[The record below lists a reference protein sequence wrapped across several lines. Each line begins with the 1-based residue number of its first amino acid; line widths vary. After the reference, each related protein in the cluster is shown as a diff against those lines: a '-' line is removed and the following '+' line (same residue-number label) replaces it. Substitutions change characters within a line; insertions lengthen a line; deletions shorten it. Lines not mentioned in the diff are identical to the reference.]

1 MCNFKGNSIKKL
13 LCSLFALSAIST
25 AIAQEVNIKILG
37 TSDIHGRVVP
47 WSYGADV
54 EDKSGS
60 YAQIATYVK
69 DVRKNNKNVVLVEVG
84 DAIQDNQIDVFAKD
98 KKYYKDHPIPKVL
111 NEMNYDIFV
120 LGNHEFN
127 FGMKALDEILKDIK
141 AKKLTANFYHKKND
155 KRYIDATTIIEKD
168 GVKLGI
174 IGLSTPM
181 SAKFEEDTGNLKDMK
196 FTSPT
201 EEARTQV
208 EKLKAKGVDAIIAVT
223 HMGIDNENNIPDT
236 GMRDV
241 INAVDGID
249 VVIAGHMHK
258 DVPSETIKNTLITEP
273 HRYGTVVSEVD
284 LTFDINDKKEVKL
297 VKKESKTVPVKAL
310 EADKKIVEIYKPYHE
325 KLRELNNVV
334 IGQTANEM
342 VPQETKHGV
351 SAAFSK
357 DTGLSS
363 FINDVEQHYSGADVV
378 TFSFDHQ
385 KARMDKGDIKKKDI
399 IFNYRYA
406 GGDVTVYEL
415 TGKQLKE
422 YMEWSAN
429 YFDTIQP
436 GDTEYRYNAE
446 RKKSKYVTY
455 DIFGGVNYKIDLR
468 NPQGSKI
475 VDLTL
480 ADGKPVTDDMKLK
493 VGMNSYRF
501 AQLNGKGG
509 IWEGQ
514 QIPVLWESKVAMGRE
529 KGTIQNMMIDY
540 ITNVKKGKID
550 GQSHNRWE
558 IIGLN

>member
-1 MCNFKGNSIKKL
+1 MKKL
-13 LCSLFALSAIST
+13 LCSLFALSAVST
-25 AIAQEVNIKILG
+25 AMAQEVNIKLLG
-37 TSDIHGRVVP
+37 TSDVHGRIVP

-297 VKKESKTVPVKAL
+297 VKKESKTVPVKER
-310 EADKKIVEIYKPYHE
+310 EADKKIAEIYKPYHE

-334 IGQTANEM
+334 IGQTENEM

-468 NPQGSKI
+468 NPKGSKI

-514 QIPVLWESKVAMGRE
+514 KIPVLWESKVAMGRE

-550 GQSHNRWE
+550 GLSHNRWE

>member
-1 MCNFKGNSIKKL
+1 MKKL
-13 LCSLFALSAIST
+13 LCSLFALSAVST
-25 AIAQEVNIKILG
+25 AMAQEVNIKLLG
-37 TSDIHGRVVP
+37 TSDVHGRIVP

-98 KKYYKDHPIPKVL
+98 KKYYKDHPIPKEL

-310 EADKKIVEIYKPYHE
+310 EADKKIEEIYKPYHE

-406 GGDVTVYEL
+406 GGDVTVYEM

>member
-1 MCNFKGNSIKKL
+1 MKKL
-13 LCSLFALSAIST
+13 LCSLFALSAVST
-25 AIAQEVNIKILG
+25 AMAQEVNIKILG

-69 DVRKNNKNVVLVEVG
+69 DVRKNNKNVVLVDVG
-84 DAIQDNQIDVFAKD
+84 DAIQDNQVDVFAKD

-111 NEMNYDIFV
+111 NEMKYDVFV

-468 NPQGSKI
+468 NPRGSKI

>member
-1 MCNFKGNSIKKL
+1 MKKL
-13 LCSLFALSAIST
+13 LCSLFALSAVST
-25 AIAQEVNIKILG
+25 AMAQEVNIKLLG

-69 DVRKNNKNVVLVEVG
+69 DVRKNNKNVVLVDVG
-84 DAIQDNQIDVFAKD
+84 DAIQDNQVDVFAKD

-111 NEMNYDIFV
+111 NEMKYDIFV

-208 EKLKAKGVDAIIAVT
+208 EKLKAKGVDAIIVIA
-223 HMGIDNENNIPDT
+223 HMGIENENKIPDT

-297 VKKESKTVPVKAL
+297 VKKESKTVPVKEL
-310 EADKKIVEIYKPYHE
+310 EADKKIAEIYKPYHE

-334 IGQTANEM
+334 IGQTENEM

-351 SAAFSK
+351 SAAFSR

-399 IFNYRYA
+399 IFNYRYT
-406 GGDVTVYEL
+406 GGDVTVYEM

-468 NPQGSKI
+468 NPKGSKI

-514 QIPVLWESKVAMGRE
+514 KIPVLWESKVAMGRE

>member
-1 MCNFKGNSIKKL
+1 MKKL

-25 AIAQEVNIKILG
+25 AMAQEVNIKLLG
-37 TSDIHGRVVP
+37 TSDVHGRIVP

-351 SAAFSK
+351 SAAFSR

-406 GGDVTVYEL
+406 GGDVTVYEM

-468 NPQGSKI
+468 NPKGSKI

-514 QIPVLWESKVAMGRE
+514 KIPVLWESKVAMGRE

>member
-1 MCNFKGNSIKKL
+1 MKKL

-25 AIAQEVNIKILG
+25 AMAQEVNIKLLG
-37 TSDIHGRVVP
+37 TSDVHGRIVP
-47 WSYGADV
+47 WSYGADI

-258 DVPSETIKNTLITEP
+258 DVPSEIIKNTLITEP

-406 GGDVTVYEL
+406 GGDVTVYEM

-468 NPQGSKI
+468 NPKGSKI

>member
-1 MCNFKGNSIKKL
+1 MKKL
-13 LCSLFALSAIST
+13 LCSLFALSAVST
-25 AIAQEVNIKILG
+25 AMAQEVNIKLLG
-37 TSDIHGRVVP
+37 TSDVHGRIVP
-47 WSYGADV
+47 WSYGADI

-201 EEARTQV
+201 EEARAQV

-342 VPQETKHGV
+342 VPQEAKHGV

-406 GGDVTVYEL
+406 GGDVTVYEM

-468 NPQGSKI
+468 NPKGSKI

>member
-1 MCNFKGNSIKKL
+1 MKKL

-25 AIAQEVNIKILG
+25 AMAQEVNIKLLG
-37 TSDIHGRVVP
+37 TSDVHGRIVP

-406 GGDVTVYEL
+406 GGDVTVYEM

-422 YMEWSAN
+422 YMEWSAD

-468 NPQGSKI
+468 NPKGSKI

-529 KGTIQNMMIDY
+529 KGTIQNMMLDY

>member
-1 MCNFKGNSIKKL
+1 MKKL
-13 LCSLFALSAIST
+13 LCSLFALSAVST
-25 AIAQEVNIKILG
+25 AMAQEVNIKLLG

-69 DVRKNNKNVVLVEVG
+69 DVRKNNKNVVLVDVG
-84 DAIQDNQIDVFAKD
+84 DAIQDNQVDVFAKD

-111 NEMNYDIFV
+111 NEMKYDVFV

-141 AKKLTANFYHKKND
+141 AKKLTANFYYKKND

-223 HMGIDNENNIPDT
+223 HMGIDNENNISDT

-468 NPQGSKI
+468 NPKGSKI

>member
-1 MCNFKGNSIKKL
+1 MKKL
-13 LCSLFALSAIST
+13 LCSLFALSAVST
-25 AIAQEVNIKILG
+25 AMAQEVNIKILG

-69 DVRKNNKNVVLVEVG
+69 DVRKNNKNVVLVDVG

-208 EKLKAKGVDAIIAVT
+208 EKLKAKGVDAIIVIA
-223 HMGIDNENNIPDT
+223 HMGIENENKIPDT

-297 VKKESKTVPVKAL
+297 VKKESKTVPVKEL
-310 EADKKIVEIYKPYHE
+310 EADKKIAEIYKPYHE

-334 IGQTANEM
+334 IGQTENEM

-385 KARMDKGDIKKKDI
+385 KARMNKGDIKKKDI

>member
-1 MCNFKGNSIKKL
+1 MKKL

-25 AIAQEVNIKILG
+25 AMAQEVNIKLLG
-37 TSDIHGRVVP
+37 TSDVHGRIVP

-310 EADKKIVEIYKPYHE
+310 EADKKIEEIYKPYHE

-406 GGDVTVYEL
+406 GGDVTVYEM

-468 NPQGSKI
+468 NPKGSKI

-514 QIPVLWESKVAMGRE
+514 KIPVLWESKVAMGRE

>member
-1 MCNFKGNSIKKL
+1 MKKL
-13 LCSLFALSAIST
+13 LCSLFALSAVST
-25 AIAQEVNIKILG
+25 AMAQEVNIKILG

-69 DVRKNNKNVVLVEVG
+69 DVRKNNKNVVLVDVG
-84 DAIQDNQIDVFAKD
+84 DAIQDNQVDVFAKD
-98 KKYYKDHPIPKVL
+98 KKYYKDHPVPKVL

-406 GGDVTVYEL
+406 GGDVTVYEM

-468 NPQGSKI
+468 NPKGSKI

-514 QIPVLWESKVAMGRE
+514 EIPVLWESKVAMGRE

-550 GQSHNRWE
+550 GLSHNRWE

>member
-1 MCNFKGNSIKKL
+1 MKKL
-13 LCSLFALSAIST
+13 LCSLFALSAVST
-25 AIAQEVNIKILG
+25 AMAQEVNIKLLG

-84 DAIQDNQIDVFAKD
+84 DAIQDNQVDVFAKD

-111 NEMNYDIFV
+111 NEMKYDVFV

-127 FGMKALDEILKDIK
+127 FGMEALDEILKDIK
-141 AKKLTANFYHKKND
+141 AKKLTANFYYKKND

-223 HMGIDNENNIPDT
+223 HMGIENENNIPDT

-310 EADKKIVEIYKPYHE
+310 EADKKIEEIYKPYHE

-363 FINDVEQHYSGADVV
+363 FINDVEQYYSGADVV

-514 QIPVLWESKVAMGRE
+514 KIPVLWESKVAMGRE

>member
-1 MCNFKGNSIKKL
+1 MKKL
-13 LCSLFALSAIST
+13 LCSLFALSAVST
-25 AIAQEVNIKILG
+25 AMAQEVNIKLLG
-37 TSDIHGRVVP
+37 TSDVHGRIVP

-310 EADKKIVEIYKPYHE
+310 EADKKIAEIYKPYHE

-334 IGQTANEM
+334 IGQTENEM

-351 SAAFSK
+351 SAAFSR

-455 DIFGGVNYKIDLR
+455 DIFGGVNYKIDFR
-468 NPQGSKI
+468 PPKGSKI

-480 ADGKPVTDDMKLK
+480 ADGQPVTDDMKLK

>member
-1 MCNFKGNSIKKL
+1 MKKL
-13 LCSLFALSAIST
+13 LCSLFALSAVST
-25 AIAQEVNIKILG
+25 AMAQEVNIKLLG
-37 TSDIHGRVVP
+37 TSDVHGRIVP

-297 VKKESKTVPVKAL
+297 VKKESKTVPVKEL

-334 IGQTANEM
+334 IGQTENEM

-351 SAAFSK
+351 SAAFSR

>member
-1 MCNFKGNSIKKL
+1 MKKL

-25 AIAQEVNIKILG
+25 AMAQEVNIKLLG
-37 TSDIHGRVVP
+37 TSDVHGRIVP

-69 DVRKNNKNVVLVEVG
+69 DVRKNNKNVVLVDVG
-84 DAIQDNQIDVFAKD
+84 DVIQDNQVDVFAKD

-111 NEMNYDIFV
+111 NEMKYDIFV

-208 EKLKAKGVDAIIAVT
+208 EKLKAKGVDAIIVIA
-223 HMGIDNENNIPDT
+223 HMGIENENKIPDT

-297 VKKESKTVPVKAL
+297 VKKESKTVPVKEL
-310 EADKKIVEIYKPYHE
+310 EADKKIAEIYKPYHE

-334 IGQTANEM
+334 IGQTENEM

-406 GGDVTVYEL
+406 GGDVTVYEM

-429 YFDTIQP
+429 YFDTIQL

-468 NPQGSKI
+468 NPKGSKI

-514 QIPVLWESKVAMGRE
+514 EIPVLWESKVAMGRE

>member
-1 MCNFKGNSIKKL
+1 MKKL
-13 LCSLFALSAIST
+13 LCSLFALSAVST
-25 AIAQEVNIKILG
+25 AMAQEVNIKLLG

-69 DVRKNNKNVVLVEVG
+69 DVRKNNKNVVLVDVG
-84 DAIQDNQIDVFAKD
+84 DAIQDNQVDVFAKD

-111 NEMNYDIFV
+111 NEMKYDVFV

-127 FGMKALDEILKDIK
+127 FGMEALDEILKDIK
-141 AKKLTANFYHKKND
+141 AKKLTANFYYKKND

-208 EKLKAKGVDAIIAVT
+208 ENLKAKGVDAIIVIA
-223 HMGIDNENNIPDT
+223 HMGIENENKIPDT

-310 EADKKIVEIYKPYHE
+310 EADKKIAEIYKPYHE

-334 IGQTANEM
+334 IGQTENEM

-385 KARMDKGDIKKKDI
+385 KARMNKGDIKKKDI

-406 GGDVTVYEL
+406 GGDVTVYEM

-529 KGTIQNMMIDY
+529 KGTIQNMMINY

>member
-1 MCNFKGNSIKKL
+1 MKKL

-25 AIAQEVNIKILG
+25 AMAQEVNIKLLG
-37 TSDIHGRVVP
+37 TSDVHGRIVP

-84 DAIQDNQIDVFAKD
+84 DAIQDNQIEVFAKD

-111 NEMNYDIFV
+111 NEMKYDIFV

-406 GGDVTVYEL
+406 GGDVTVYEM

-468 NPQGSKI
+468 NPKGSKI

-514 QIPVLWESKVAMGRE
+514 EIPVLWESKVAMGRE

>member
-1 MCNFKGNSIKKL
+1 MKKL
-13 LCSLFALSAIST
+13 LCSLFALSAVST
-25 AIAQEVNIKILG
+25 AMAQEVNIKLLG
-37 TSDIHGRVVP
+37 TSDIHGRIVP

-69 DVRKNNKNVVLVEVG
+69 DVRKNNKNVVLVDVG
-84 DAIQDNQIDVFAKD
+84 DAIQDNQVDVFAKD

-111 NEMNYDIFV
+111 NEMKYDIFV

-436 GDTEYRYNAE
+436 ADTEYRYNAE

-468 NPQGSKI
+468 NPKGSKI

-514 QIPVLWESKVAMGRE
+514 KIPVLWESKVAMGRE

>member
-1 MCNFKGNSIKKL
+1 MKKL
-13 LCSLFALSAIST
+13 LCSLFALSAVST
-25 AIAQEVNIKILG
+25 AMAQEVNIKLLG
-37 TSDIHGRVVP
+37 TSDVHGRIVP

-111 NEMNYDIFV
+111 NEMKYDIFV

-208 EKLKAKGVDAIIAVT
+208 ENLKAKGVDAIIVIA
-223 HMGIDNENNIPDT
+223 HMGIENENKIPDT

-297 VKKESKTVPVKAL
+297 VKKESKTVPVKEL
-310 EADKKIVEIYKPYHE
+310 EADKKIAEIYKPYHE

-334 IGQTANEM
+334 IGQTENEM

-385 KARMDKGDIKKKDI
+385 KARMNKGDIKKKDI

-406 GGDVTVYEL
+406 GGDVTVYEM

>member
-1 MCNFKGNSIKKL
+1 MKKL
-13 LCSLFALSAIST
+13 LCLLCALSAVST
-25 AIAQEVNIKILG
+25 AMAQEVNIKLLG
-37 TSDIHGRVVP
+37 TSDVHGRIVP

-223 HMGIDNENNIPDT
+223 HMGIENENNIPDT

-310 EADKKIVEIYKPYHE
+310 EADKKIEEIYKPYHE

-468 NPQGSKI
+468 NPKGSKI

-514 QIPVLWESKVAMGRE
+514 KIPVLWESKVAMGRE

>member
-1 MCNFKGNSIKKL
+1 MKKL
-13 LCSLFALSAIST
+13 LCSLFALSAVST
-25 AIAQEVNIKILG
+25 AMAQEVNIKLLG
-37 TSDIHGRVVP
+37 TSDVHGRIVP

-297 VKKESKTVPVKAL
+297 VKKESKTVPVKEL
-310 EADKKIVEIYKPYHE
+310 EADKKIAEIYKPYHE

-334 IGQTANEM
+334 IGQTENEM

-363 FINDVEQHYSGADVV
+363 FINDVEQYYSGADVV

-385 KARMDKGDIKKKDI
+385 KARMNKGDIKKKDI

-406 GGDVTVYEL
+406 GGDVTVYEM

-514 QIPVLWESKVAMGRE
+514 QIPVLWQSKVAMGRE

>member
-1 MCNFKGNSIKKL
+1 MKKL
-13 LCSLFALSAIST
+13 LCSLFALSAVST
-25 AIAQEVNIKILG
+25 AMAQEVNIKILG

-69 DVRKNNKNVVLVEVG
+69 DVRKNNKNVVLVDVG
-84 DAIQDNQIDVFAKD
+84 DAIQDNQVDVFAKD

-111 NEMNYDIFV
+111 NEMKYDVFV

-223 HMGIDNENNIPDT
+223 HMGIDNENKIPDT

-385 KARMDKGDIKKKDI
+385 KARMNKGDIKKKDI

>member
-1 MCNFKGNSIKKL
+1 MKKL
-13 LCSLFALSAIST
+13 LCSLFALSAVST
-25 AIAQEVNIKILG
+25 AMAQEVNIKLLG

-69 DVRKNNKNVVLVEVG
+69 DVRKNNKNVVLVDVG
-84 DAIQDNQIDVFAKD
+84 DAIQDNQVDVFAKD
-98 KKYYKDHPIPKVL
+98 KKYYKDHPIPKVV
-111 NEMNYDIFV
+111 NEMKYDIFV

>member
-1 MCNFKGNSIKKL
+1 MKKL
-13 LCSLFALSAIST
+13 LCSLFALSAVST
-25 AIAQEVNIKILG
+25 AMAQEVNIKLLG
-37 TSDIHGRVVP
+37 TSDVHGRIVP

-111 NEMNYDIFV
+111 NEMKYDIFV

-141 AKKLTANFYHKKND
+141 AKKLTANFYYKKND

-208 EKLKAKGVDAIIAVT
+208 EKLKAKGVDAIIVIA
-223 HMGIDNENNIPDT
+223 HMGIENENKIPDT

-297 VKKESKTVPVKAL
+297 VKKESKTVPVKEL
-310 EADKKIVEIYKPYHE
+310 EADKKIAEIYKPYHE

-334 IGQTANEM
+334 IGQTENEM

-385 KARMDKGDIKKKDI
+385 KARMNKGDIKKKDI

-406 GGDVTVYEL
+406 GGDVTVYEM

-468 NPQGSKI
+468 NPKGSKI

>member
-1 MCNFKGNSIKKL
+1 MKKL

-25 AIAQEVNIKILG
+25 AMAQEVNIKLLG
-37 TSDIHGRVVP
+37 TSDVHGRIVP

-69 DVRKNNKNVVLVEVG
+69 DVRKNNKNVVLVDVG
-84 DAIQDNQIDVFAKD
+84 DAIQDNQVDVFAKD

-111 NEMNYDIFV
+111 NEMKYDVFV

-127 FGMKALDEILKDIK
+127 FGMEALDEILKDIK
-141 AKKLTANFYHKKND
+141 AKKLTANFYYKKND

-208 EKLKAKGVDAIIAVT
+208 EKLKAKGVDAIIVIA
-223 HMGIDNENNIPDT
+223 HMGIENENKIPDT

-310 EADKKIVEIYKPYHE
+310 EADKKIAEIYKPYHE

-334 IGQTANEM
+334 IGQTENEM

-406 GGDVTVYEL
+406 GGDVTVYEM

-529 KGTIQNMMIDY
+529 KGTIQNMMINY

>member
-1 MCNFKGNSIKKL
+1 MKKL
-13 LCSLFALSAIST
+13 LCSLFALSAVST
-25 AIAQEVNIKILG
+25 AMAQEVNIKLLG
-37 TSDIHGRVVP
+37 TSDVHGRIVP

-111 NEMNYDIFV
+111 NEMKYDIFV

-208 EKLKAKGVDAIIAVT
+208 EKLKAKGVDAIIVIA
-223 HMGIDNENNIPDT
+223 HMGIENENKIPDT

-310 EADKKIVEIYKPYHE
+310 EADKKIAEIYKPYHE

-334 IGQTANEM
+334 IGQTENEM

-468 NPQGSKI
+468 NPKGSKI

-514 QIPVLWESKVAMGRE
+514 KIPVLWESKVAMGRE

>member
-1 MCNFKGNSIKKL
+1 MKKL
-13 LCSLFALSAIST
+13 LCSLFALSAVST
-25 AIAQEVNIKILG
+25 AMAQEVNIKILG

-406 GGDVTVYEL
+406 GGDVTVYEM

-475 VDLTL
+475 VGLTL

-550 GQSHNRWE
+550 GLSHNRWE
-558 IIGLN
+558 ITGLN

>member
-1 MCNFKGNSIKKL
+1 MKKL
-13 LCSLFALSAIST
+13 LCSLFALSAVST
-25 AIAQEVNIKILG
+25 AMAQEVNIKLLG
-37 TSDIHGRVVP
+37 TSDVHGRIVP

-111 NEMNYDIFV
+111 NEMNYDVFV

-141 AKKLTANFYHKKND
+141 AKKLTANFYYKKND

-310 EADKKIVEIYKPYHE
+310 EADKKIEEIYKPYHE

-406 GGDVTVYEL
+406 GGDVTVYEM

-550 GQSHNRWE
+550 GLSHNRWE

>member
-1 MCNFKGNSIKKL
+1 MKKL
-13 LCSLFALSAIST
+13 LCSLFALSAVST
-25 AIAQEVNIKILG
+25 AMAQEVNIKLLG

-69 DVRKNNKNVVLVEVG
+69 DVRKNNKNVVLVDVG
-84 DAIQDNQIDVFAKD
+84 DAIQDNQVDVFAKD

-208 EKLKAKGVDAIIAVT
+208 EKLKAKGVDAIIVIA
-223 HMGIDNENNIPDT
+223 HMGIENENKIPDT

-310 EADKKIVEIYKPYHE
+310 EADKKIEEIYKPYHE

-363 FINDVEQHYSGADVV
+363 FINDVEQYYSGADVV

-514 QIPVLWESKVAMGRE
+514 KIPVLWESKVAMGRE

>member
-1 MCNFKGNSIKKL
+1 MKKL
-13 LCSLFALSAIST
+13 LCSLFALSAVST
-25 AIAQEVNIKILG
+25 AMAQEVNIKILG

-69 DVRKNNKNVVLVEVG
+69 DVRKNNKNVVLVDVG
-84 DAIQDNQIDVFAKD
+84 DAIQDNQVDVFAKD

-111 NEMNYDIFV
+111 NEMKYDVFV

-127 FGMKALDEILKDIK
+127 FGMEALDEILKDIK
-141 AKKLTANFYHKKND
+141 AKKLTANFYYKKND

-181 SAKFEEDTGNLKDMK
+181 SAKFEEDTSNLKDMK

-208 EKLKAKGVDAIIAVT
+208 EKLKAKGVDAIIVIA
-223 HMGIDNENNIPDT
+223 HMGIENENKIPDT

-297 VKKESKTVPVKAL
+297 VKKESKTVPVKEL
-310 EADKKIVEIYKPYHE
+310 EADKKIAEIYKPYHE

-334 IGQTANEM
+334 IGQTENEM

-351 SAAFSK
+351 SAAFSR

-385 KARMDKGDIKKKDI
+385 KARMNKGDIKKKDI

-475 VDLTL
+475 VGLTL

-514 QIPVLWESKVAMGRE
+514 KIPVLWESKVAMGRE

-550 GQSHNRWE
+550 GLSHNRWE

>member
-1 MCNFKGNSIKKL
+1 MKKL
-13 LCSLFALSAIST
+13 LCSLFALSAVST
-25 AIAQEVNIKILG
+25 AMAQEVNIKLLG
-37 TSDIHGRVVP
+37 TSDVHGRIVP

-84 DAIQDNQIDVFAKD
+84 DAIQDNQVDVFAKD

-111 NEMNYDIFV
+111 NEMKYDIFV

-208 EKLKAKGVDAIIAVT
+208 EKLKAKGVDAIIVIA
-223 HMGIDNENNIPDT
+223 HMGIENENKIPDT

-297 VKKESKTVPVKAL
+297 VKKESKTVPVKEL
-310 EADKKIVEIYKPYHE
+310 EADKKIAEIYKPYHE

-334 IGQTANEM
+334 IGQTENEM

-385 KARMDKGDIKKKDI
+385 KARMDKGNIKKKDI

-406 GGDVTVYEL
+406 GGDVTVYEM

-514 QIPVLWESKVAMGRE
+514 KIPVLWESKVAMGRE

>member
-1 MCNFKGNSIKKL
+1 MKKL
-13 LCSLFALSAIST
+13 LCLLCALSAVST
-25 AIAQEVNIKILG
+25 AMAQEVNIKLLG
-37 TSDIHGRVVP
+37 TSDVHGRIVP

-468 NPQGSKI
+468 NPKGSKI

-514 QIPVLWESKVAMGRE
+514 KIPVLWESKVAMGRE

>member
-1 MCNFKGNSIKKL
+1 MKKL
-13 LCSLFALSAIST
+13 LCSLFALSAVST
-25 AIAQEVNIKILG
+25 AMAQEVNIKLLG
-37 TSDIHGRVVP
+37 TSDVHGRIVP

-351 SAAFSK
+351 SVAFSK

-468 NPQGSKI
+468 NPKGSKI

-514 QIPVLWESKVAMGRE
+514 KIPVLWESKVAMGRE

>member
-1 MCNFKGNSIKKL
+1 MKKL
-13 LCSLFALSAIST
+13 LCSLFALSAVST
-25 AIAQEVNIKILG
+25 AMAQEVNIKLLG
-37 TSDIHGRVVP
+37 TSDVHGRIVP

-406 GGDVTVYEL
+406 GGDVTVYEM
-415 TGKQLKE
+415 TSKQLKE

-468 NPQGSKI
+468 NPKGSKI

-514 QIPVLWESKVAMGRE
+514 EIPVLWESKVAMGRE

>member
-1 MCNFKGNSIKKL
+1 MKKL
-13 LCSLFALSAIST
+13 LCSLFALSAVST
-25 AIAQEVNIKILG
+25 AMAQEVNIKLLG
-37 TSDIHGRVVP
+37 TSDVHGRIVP

-84 DAIQDNQIDVFAKD
+84 DAIQDNQIEVFAKD
-98 KKYYKDHPIPKVL
+98 KKYYKNHPVPKVL

-273 HRYGTVVSEVD
+273 HRYGTVVSEVN

-455 DIFGGVNYKIDLR
+455 DIFGGVDYKIDLR
-468 NPQGSKI
+468 NPKGSKI

-514 QIPVLWESKVAMGRE
+514 EIPVLWESKVAMGRE

>member
-1 MCNFKGNSIKKL
+1 MKKL
-13 LCSLFALSAIST
+13 LCSLFVLSAVST
-25 AIAQEVNIKILG
+25 AMAQEVNIKLLG
-37 TSDIHGRVVP
+37 TSDVHGRIVP
-47 WSYGADV
+47 WSYGADI